1 LNSVLL
7 FKMVQPRKRKKK
19 RDPARPKRAMTPFL
33 YYACEQRNVLKEEGR
48 KMSLIEQSRYIA
60 GLWKNVTDKSKYE
73 ELSAK
78 DRARYKSEMESYVPP
93 YKLKRPRSSYAFFMR
108 DVRQSVAEKYP
119 EKSPRELMTDV
130 AVAWRATDESV
141 KKKYVEMA
149 EVDKQRYKE
158 ELNKLSNE

>member
-1 LNSVLL
+1 
-7 FKMVQPRKRKKK
+7 M
-19 RDPARPKRAMTPFL
+19 
-33 YYACEQRNVLKEEGR
+33 
-48 KMSLIEQSRYIA
+48 
-60 GLWKNVTDKSKYE
+60 
-73 ELSAK
+73 
-78 DRARYKSEMESYVPP
+78 PP